1 MRDASL
7 EFLKTLVNT
16 PSPSGAEGPVA
27 QLYRAYAAPYADR
40 VVTDVHGNVT
50 AIINP
55 DAPMRIMLSGHMDEI
70 GFVIHHINED
80 GLLHFTAI
88 GGQDSLI
95 PTGQTVWVHG
105 RRRLPGAIGRKAIH
119 LLSAEERQKKPALKE
134 QWIDIGARSRAEA
147 EAVVQVG
154 DVSTFQHEFQLLLGD
169 QAVARAFDN
178 KAGLFAVVEAL
189 RLLREEG
196 GLHPDV
202 GIYALGTVQEEIG
215 SRGARTAAS
224 GIGAQTGLAIDMDHA
239 LDYPGVS
246 GAEYGRLDMGKGPSI
261 LRGANA
267 NPVVFDLLCAG
278 AEEEQIPFQVRAGA
292 GASPTDASAMQLSG
306 AGMATGLLGVPL
318 RYMHTP
324 CEVLSLSDVEAC
336 ARLTAAYCRRVRPE
350 TDFTP
355 W

>member
-1 MRDASL
+1 MREASL
-7 EFLKTLVNT
+7 EFLKALVDT

-27 QLYRAYAAPYADR
+27 RLYRDYATVYADR
-40 VVTDVHGNVT
+40 IVTDVHGNVT

-55 DAPMRIMLSGHMDEI
+55 DAPMKVMLSAHMDEI
-70 GFVIHHINED
+70 GFVVHHVSEE

-105 RRRLPGAIGRKAIH
+105 CRRVAGAIGRKAIH
-119 LLSAEERQKKPALKE
+119 LLSPEEERQKPAVKD
-134 QWIDIGARSRAEA
+134 QWIDIGASTRAEA

-154 DVSTFQHEFQLLLGD
+154 DIVTFQHEFQPLLGD
-169 QAVARAFDN
+169 RAVARAFDN
-178 KAGLFAVVEAL
+178 KAGLFAVAEAL

-196 GLHPDV
+196 GLHPGV

-215 SRGARTAAS
+215 SRGAKTAAFA
-224 GIGAQTGLAIDMDHA
+224 IGAQTGLAIDMDHA
-239 LDYPGVS
+239 LDYPGVT
-246 GAEYGRLDMGKGPSI
+246 GAEHGRLDMGEGPSI
-261 LRGANA
+261 LRGANT
-267 NPVVFDLLCAG
+267 NPVVFECLCKAAREDG
-278 AEEEQIPFQVRAGA
+278 IPFQVRIAP
-292 GASPTDASAMQLSG
+292 GASPTDASAMQLNG
-306 AGMATGLLGVPL
+306 PGMATGLLGVPL

-324 CEVLSLSDVEAC
+324 CEVLSLRDVENC
-336 ARLTAAYCRRVRPE
+336 ARLAATYCRRIRPN